1 MISSET
7 IKEFALKNQTTELN
21 IAREYL
27 QNLFLSYFYQQD
39 RSETILFKGGTALKL
54 IHQSPRYSA
63 DLDFSSTVATER
75 DITSVIEKTMIE
87 VNREGV
93 DMSIIETK
101 LTSGG
106 YLAILE
112 GNVGEWKI
120 SILIN
125 ISLRPK
131 KVEKEA
137 VMITNPFM
145 PSYLLLS
152 LQEDLIVLEK
162 ISALLDRKKPRDFFD
177 LYFMLRAGMSR
188 KIVAAHKAKL
198 MGEVE
203 KIDDKAISN
212 ELKLFLPRS
221 YWPVLREFRKSLLK
235 ELKRR

>member
-39 RSETILFKGGTALKL
+39 GSEAILFKGGTALKL
-54 IHQSPRYSA
+54 IHRSPRYSA

-75 DITSVIEKTMIE
+75 DITSVIGKTLIE

-101 LTSGG
+101 STSGG
-106 YLAILE
+106 YLAIIA
-112 GNVGEWKI
+112 GNVWGWKI

-125 ISLRPK
+125 ISLRSK

-145 PSYLLLS
+145 PSYIALA
-152 LQEDLIVLEK
+152 LQEDQIVLEK

-177 LYFMLRAGMSR
+177 LYFMIRAGMSR
-188 KIVAAHKAKL
+188 KIVAAYKAKL

>member
-1 MISSET
+1 
-7 IKEFALKNQTTELN
+7 
-21 IAREYL
+21 
-27 QNLFLSYFYQQD
+27 
-39 RSETILFKGGTALKL
+39 
-54 IHQSPRYSA
+54 
-63 DLDFSSTVATER
+63 
-75 DITSVIEKTMIE
+75 
-87 VNREGV
+87 
-93 DMSIIETK
+93 
-101 LTSGG
+101 
-106 YLAILE
+106 
-112 GNVGEWKI
+112 
-120 SILIN
+120 
-125 ISLRPK
+125 
-131 KVEKEA
+131 
-137 VMITNPFM
+137 MITNPFL